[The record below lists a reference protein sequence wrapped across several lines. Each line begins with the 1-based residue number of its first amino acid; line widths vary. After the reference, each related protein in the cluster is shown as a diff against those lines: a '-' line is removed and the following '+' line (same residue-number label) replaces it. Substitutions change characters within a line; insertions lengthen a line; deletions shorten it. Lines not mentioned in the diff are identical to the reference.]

1 FRKAFWLEVSRDP
14 VLLEQFISNNRASMR
29 KGNAPYTRT
38 PDSVGKRERYEIH
51 HIQPISQGG
60 KVYDVDNMGITTPK
74 HHIKIHKGE

>member
-1 FRKAFWLEVSRDP
+1 
-14 VLLEQFISNNRASMR
+14 MR

-38 PDSVGKRERYEIH
+38 PESVGKRERYEIH